1 MSAIKRALG
10 FGRGESG
17 ATAVEFAL
25 VIGPLLLLFV
35 AIIEGGRLMW
45 SANALDEI
53 AINGARCLGIHAP
66 GCAIGEN
73 IMPDQTISYIQQAAQ
88 AWGLALDPADISLAT
103 DAGCAV
109 ETGFLRVALA
119 LRFDSVLPVLNG
131 IVLTAEACFPSQ
143 F

>member
-1 MSAIKRALG
+1 MNALKRAIG
-10 FGRGESG
+10 YGRADSG

-25 VIGPLLLLFV
+25 VIGPLLLLIV
-35 AIIEGGRLMW
+35 GIIEGGRLMW

-53 AINGARCLGIHAP
+53 AINGARCLGIYAP
-66 GCAIGEN
+66 GCAIGET
-73 IMPDQTISYIQQAAQ
+73 IMPDQTISYIRQAAQ
-88 AWGLALDPADISLAT
+88 SWGLALDPSEISLAT

-119 LRFDSVLPVLNG
+119 MRFDSILPVLDG
-131 IVLTAEACFPSQ
+131 TVLTAEACFPSQ